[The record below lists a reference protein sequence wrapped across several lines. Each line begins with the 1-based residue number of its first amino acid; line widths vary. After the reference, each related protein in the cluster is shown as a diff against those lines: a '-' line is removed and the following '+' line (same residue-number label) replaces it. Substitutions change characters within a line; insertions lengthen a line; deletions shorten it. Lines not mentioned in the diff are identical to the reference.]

1 MIAIV
6 CGSREW
12 TDKEAVRSVLT
23 RFKGAPHDLD
33 IVIHGAQRGA
43 DTLAG
48 EVATE
53 LGLSVIPVEAEWQA
67 FGRKAGPMRNDR
79 MLEMLIKAAKAYNQ
93 PVRCI
98 AFHHDSKLGVG
109 TRDMVRKCLQER
121 IRASAYVKPTP
132 TMVRSS
138 GDFVC
143 RTCKLPHRK
152 HPELVSE
159 LDSNGDPFLEL
170 SCDGIALKL

>member
-12 TDKEAVRSVLT
+12 TDKEAVRTVLT
-23 RFKGAPHDLD
+23 RFKDGPHDLD
-33 IVIHGAQRGA
+33 TVIHGAQRGA

-48 EVATE
+48 EVALE
-53 LGLSVIPVEAEWQA
+53 LGLHVLPVEAEWQA
-67 FGRKAGPMRNDR
+67 YGRKAGPLRNNK
-79 MLEMLIKAAKAYNQ
+79 MLGMLLKAARTFNQ

-121 IRASAYVKPTP
+121 IHASAYVKPAP

-143 RTCKLPHRK
+143 RTCKLPYRK
-152 HPELVSE
+152 HPSLISE
-159 LDSNGDPFLEL
+159 LDSNGEPFLEL
-170 SCDGIALKL
+170 SCDGLGLKL